1 MKKILF
7 LVAASAL
14 MVACGQKGQTSGAA
28 NGGDSAATAADSLV
42 YEGQLPGGDG
52 TFNTRLAL
60 AQDSTNGFS
69 LTETSTKDS
78 AAAAPK
84 TGKFEA
90 VPEQGRQGLQARHR
104 SGRRALLPSEERQ
117 HPLARRR
124 QHAHSRCFRHELR
137 PQAEEISSFACGQ
150 RNSATAQATQNSLS

>member
-14 MVACGQKGQTSGAA
+14 MVACGQKGKTTEAA
-28 NGGDSAATAADSLV
+28 NSGDSATTATDSLV

-60 AQDSTNGFS
+60 AQDNTNGFS
-69 LTETSTKDS
+69 LTETSSKDS

-90 VPEQGRQGLQARHR
+90 VQSKDAKGFKLTVAQDDVLYFLQKHDSTLSLVSDSTLTPAA
-104 SGRRALLPSEERQ
+104 SGMNYDLKLKK
-117 HPLARRR
+117 
-124 QHAHSRCFRHELR
+124 
-137 PQAEEISSFACGQ
+137 
-150 RNSATAQATQNSLS
+150 

>member
-14 MVACGQKGQTSGAA
+14 MVACGQKGQTSNAA

-90 VPEQGRQGLQARHR
+90 VQSKNAKGFKLVIAQDDVRYFLQKNDSTLSLVGDSTLTPAA
-104 SGRRALLPSEERQ
+104 SGMNYDLKLKK
-117 HPLARRR
+117 
-124 QHAHSRCFRHELR
+124 
-137 PQAEEISSFACGQ
+137 
-150 RNSATAQATQNSLS
+150 